1 MLEVLPKSLRLLVA
15 FSVLTWISTVLFF
28 TAIFADA
35 FEAAAV
41 FAFAMGASLVGV
53 FGLGG
58 ARS

>member
-1 MLEVLPKSLRLLVA
+1 MLEVLPKPLRLLVA

-28 TAIFADA
+28 AAIFADV
-35 FEAAAV
+35 FEAAV
-41 FAFAMGASLVGV
+41 IFAFAMGASLVGV